1 MYGSRPSDTP
11 LVDLAFWGRV
21 SDEDLQ
27 DPTLS
32 IPRQLASCQAVLP
45 PGARIVAHYWDVE
58 SGRIDPDRR
67 GRSSSYKHFEVAVP
81 RDGGIRDLL
90 DTASSRDRGFDAVI
104 CESIDRVAR
113 RTYYGVKIEHDLE
126 RGGLTLL
133 AADEGINNLRKRATA
148 ILTRRVKQATS
159 EWYVLETL
167 EKAWDGFCEHA
178 TQGWNIGVPPYGY
191 LGDRIPHP
199 VPAKRAEGLTKTR
212 LILDPVRSPV
222 VEEMFAWRT
231 GERLSWQAIADRLNA
246 NPDRYPP
253 PTAIGGTRSRGS
265 WSALSVRAI
274 LGNPKYTGYM
284 VWNRRARNTKFGTY
298 NPPELWVWSPEPTHA
313 AIVTLE
319 VFRAAD
325 AVAVSRRRSRSGS
338 SPNTHPETKRTYV
351 LRSFVHCAICRRRME
366 GSTRKGTF
374 VYLRCRPRATSS
386 HDPFARWPDHP
397 ADVYVPQDKLL
408 AGLLEFYAERVFGSH
423 RRDLLA
429 VDLDQADV
437 DGHAAWQDNLTA
449 IERTIAD
456 LATRRERL
464 MHSLEVTDDPDGV
477 LAQDVNRRLVQLAH
491 EQDVKR
497 GELRDLRS
505 NPVPSSGRSTELLD
519 YLGHVTS
526 TQLEA
531 APEPALRRLFDATA
545 LTIYYDP
552 RDRLAVCHV
561 TLDEDNLP
569 AINHAT
575 STIATPSPATT
586 GLEIRWASSLNSEG
600 SVKDPQPDRLGI
612 FGARS
617 EELESPT
624 F

>member
-1 MYGSRPSDTP
+1 
-11 LVDLAFWGRV
+11 
-21 SDEDLQ
+21 
-27 DPTLS
+27 
-32 IPRQLASCQAVLP
+32 
-45 PGARIVAHYWDVE
+45 VAHYWDVE

-126 RGGLTLL
+126 RAGLALL

-231 GERLSWQAIADRLNA
+231 GERLSWQAIADRLND

-338 SPNTHPETKRTYV
+338 SPNTHPKTKRTYV

-374 VYLRCRPRATSS
+374 VYLRCRPRATNG

-408 AGLLEFYAERVFGSH
+408 TGLLEFYAERVFGSH

-429 VDLDQADV
+429 ADLDQADV
-437 DGHAAWQDNLTA
+437 GNHAAWQDNLTA

-456 LATRRERL
+456 LAVRRERL

-477 LAQDVNRRLVQLAH
+477 LAQDVNRRLVQLVH
-491 EQDVKR
+491 EQDLKQ

-505 NPVPSSGRSTELLD
+505 NPVPSSGRSTDLLD

-531 APEPALRRLFDATA
+531 APEPALRRLFDATS
-545 LTIYYDP
+545 LTVYYDP
-552 RDRLAVCHV
+552 RERLAVCHV

-575 STIATPSPATT
+575 AAIATPSPVTT
-586 GLEIRWASSLNSEG
+586 GLEMRGVSSRNSEG